1 MTGSVE
7 SSASSNVPL
16 SLDFSSEFKVVER
29 ECSVVEEGG
38 EGSPGR
44 ASKIETAN
52 VPDLRYSMRVR
63 SAHVVDKGISRE
75 KKSTYLPFPACEAKT
90 LRFSDR
96 LRKDR

>member
-52 VPDLRYSMRVR
+52 VPDLS
-63 SAHVVDKGISRE
+63 
-75 KKSTYLPFPACEAKT
+75 C
-90 LRFSDR
+90 SDGR
-96 LRKDR
+96 

>member
-7 SSASSNVPL
+7 SSATSNVPL
-16 SLDFSSEFKVVER
+16 SLDFSSEFEVVER

-52 VPDLRYSMRVR
+52 VPDLSYSIMGVR
-63 SAHVVDKGISRE
+63 SAHVVDKGIRRRE
-75 KKSTYLPFPACEAKT
+75 SQRTFLFLPVRPKT
-90 LRFSDR
+90 SSSAIVSQ
-96 LRKDR
+96 KE

>member
-16 SLDFSSEFKVVER
+16 SLDFPESEVVER

-52 VPDLRYSMRVR
+52 VPDLS
-63 SAHVVDKGISRE
+63 
-75 KKSTYLPFPACEAKT
+75 C
-90 LRFSDR
+90 SDGR
-96 LRKDR
+96 